1 MKTIRWFAASA
12 IALAVPLAAQ
22 TANIDPEKLRQHVI
36 TLGSDAFEGRAPA
49 TAGETKTVAYL
60 SDQFA
65 KAGLQPGGESSLRRA
80 HSRMIRCG
88 TTQPARTTCALR

>member
-65 KAGLQPGGESSLRRA
+65 KAGLQPGGDLVNGQRQW
-80 HSRMIRCG
+80 
-88 TTQPARTTCALR
+88 TQAVPLLKSEWTAAPWW